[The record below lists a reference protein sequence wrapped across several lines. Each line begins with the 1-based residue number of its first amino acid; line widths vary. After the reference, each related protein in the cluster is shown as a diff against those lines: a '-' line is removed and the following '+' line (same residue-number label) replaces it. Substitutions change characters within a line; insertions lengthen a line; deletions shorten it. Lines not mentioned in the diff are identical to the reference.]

1 MESALK
7 DMRGKD
13 TVVDSQTGDEQFE
26 ALAKFGQD
34 LTAQAAHLDP
44 VRLHDRLLKI
54 ARGSCMSMGLHE
66 TGKLHS

>member
-1 MESALK
+1 MRAGTSRKQVEGALK

-26 ALAKFGQD
+26 ALQKYGQD

-44 VRLHDRLLKI
+44 VSTVCRL
-54 ARGSCMSMGLHE
+54 
-66 TGKLHS
+66 